1 MLPILKSGSNAKL
14 CFSET
19 YCPHHVVTSLFM
31 CVCMFALIRWAG
43 VGTTDSHEP
52 RGFGL
57 PFQRRLFFSK
67 VYTHTLASA
76 LPHAASSAYR
86 RATWA
91 AEAGANR
98 WEEQT
103 SAK

>member
-1 MLPILKSGSNAKL
+1 
-14 CFSET
+14 
-19 YCPHHVVTSLFM
+19 
-31 CVCMFALIRWAG
+31 MFALIQWAG

-57 PFQRRLFFSK
+57 PFQRCLFFFLSK

-86 RATWA
+86 RAMWA